1 MEIAR
6 LDPADTAAIDEA
18 HEAAT
23 AAFAVDRPGVPLVAR
38 ESFGE
43 MLANP
48 RHGGVNVTVLAR
60 VGGRVVGHAFV
71 EMSELENRHL
81 ADVWGMVAPGHRHK
95 GVGRAILDEVKAV
108 AREHGRNTLMTGA
121 SIPIGED
128 GVGSHDG
135 RRFCEAAGFT
145 AASGEGQHRLDLST
159 VDETRVEELR
169 TEAWKKAR
177 GYSLIQWC
185 DGIAGDPPVEVLDG
199 LAALLSKFFG
209 DTPTGS
215 LDVEELA
222 YTPERLIADNARAK
236 AQNRRTINT
245 AVRHDATGEVI
256 GWTKVH
262 VRPSAP
268 HYGMQGITMVGAD
281 HRGHRL
287 GNILKAENLR
297 YLRNAAPEIEIIDT
311 ENADDNAPMIAV
323 NVALGYKPFQAGMYY
338 QLKF

>member
-1 MEIAR
+1 MEISR
-6 LDPADTAAIDEA
+6 LDPGDAEALDEA

-38 ESFGE
+38 EPFGE
-43 MLANP
+43 MLVNP
-48 RHGGVNVTVLAR
+48 RHGGLNVTVLAR
-60 VGGRVVGHAFV
+60 VEGRVVGHAFV
-71 EMSELENRHL
+71 EMTELENRHL
-81 ADVWGMVAPGHRHK
+81 AELWGMVAPEHRHR
-95 GVGRAILDEVKAV
+95 GVGRALLDEVKV
-108 AREHGRNTLMTGA
+108 VVREHGRNTIMTGA
-121 SIPIGED
+121 YIPIGED

-159 VDETRVEELR
+159 LDDARVEELR
-169 TEAWKKAR
+169 TEAWKKAA

-185 DGIAGDPPVEVLDG
+185 DGIAGDTPAEVLDG

-222 YTPERLIADNARAK
+222 YTPERLIADNARAR
-236 AQNRRTINT
+236 AQDRRTINT
-245 AVRHDATGEVI
+245 AVRHDASGAVI

-268 HYGMQGITMVGAD
+268 HYGMQGITMVAAD

-287 GNILKAENLR
+287 GNVLKTENLR
-297 YLRNAAPEIEIIDT
+297 YLRNVAPEITIIDT
-311 ENADDNAPMIAV
+311 ENADDNAPMLAV
-323 NVALGYKPFQAGMYY
+323 NVAMGYRAFQAGMYY
-338 QLKF
+338 QLKI

>member
-1 MEIAR
+1 MEISR
-6 LDPADTAAIDEA
+6 LDPGDAKALDET

-38 ESFGE
+38 EPFGE

-48 RHGGVNVTVLAR
+48 RHGSLNVTLLAR
-60 VGGRVVGHAFV
+60 VDGRVVGHAFI
-71 EMSELENRHL
+71 EMTELENRHI
-81 ADVWGMVAPGHRHK
+81 ADVWGMVAPSHRHR
-95 GVGRAILDEVKAV
+95 GVGRALLDEVKAV
-108 AREHGRNTLMTGA
+108 AREHGRDTLMTEA
-121 SIPIGED
+121 HIPIGED

-159 VDETRVEELR
+159 VDDTRIEELR
-169 TEAWKKAR
+169 TEAWKKAA

-185 DGIAGDPPVEVLDG
+185 DGTGGDTPTDVLDG
-199 LAALLSKFFG
+199 LAALLSNFFG

-222 YTPERLIADNARAK
+222 YTPERLIADNTHAQ
-236 AQNRRTINT
+236 AQNRFTINS
-245 AVRHDATGEVI
+245 AVRHDASGEVI
-256 GWTKVH
+256 GWTKAH

-268 HYGMQGITMVGAD
+268 HYGMQGITMVAAD

-287 GNILKAENLR
+287 GNVLKTENLR
-297 YLRNAAPEIEIIDT
+297 YLRHVAPEIAIIDT
-311 ENADDNAPMIAV
+311 GNADDNAPMIAV
-323 NVALGYKPFQAGMYY
+323 NTAIGYRPFQAGMYY
-338 QLKF
+338 QLKI